1 MVERTSGVVM
11 VVDDDE
17 DWRELVVQF
26 LRDAGFEAVGA
37 SHGRE
42 ALARIRGGLAP
53 DLLVIDL
60 EMPVMTGWELRRE
73 LLRDPALA
81 GLPVLVASS
90 ADPGPLAA
98 DPCLAKPYGGADLLR
113 AIGALR
119 TTTAL
124 AA

>member
-1 MVERTSGVVM
+1 MVEPRGGVVM

-26 LRDAGFEAVGA
+26 LSDAGFDAVGA
-37 SHGRE
+37 RHGRE
-42 ALARIRGGLAP
+42 ALARIRAGVEP
-53 DLLVIDL
+53 DLIVLDL

-73 LLRDPALA
+73 LLRDPELA
-81 GLPVLVASS
+81 GVPVLVASS

-98 DPCLAKPYGGADLLR
+98 DPCLAKPYAGADLLR
-113 AIGALR
+113 TVAALCATR
-119 TTTAL
+119 AL